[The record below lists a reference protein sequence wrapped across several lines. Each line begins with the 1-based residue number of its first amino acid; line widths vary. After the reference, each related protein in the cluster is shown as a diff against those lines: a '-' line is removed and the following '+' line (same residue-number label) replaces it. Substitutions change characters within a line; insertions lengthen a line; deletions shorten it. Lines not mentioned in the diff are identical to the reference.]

1 MNPAENVLPVTDVAL
16 HQCDMV
22 LTIQTAHKA
31 VGFEISVFRG
41 HIYRCDLIH
50 QLFVAL
56 AVRLQVPDGNELD
69 AEPLRQRH
77 QLGGAHH
84 GAVLPHDLTA
94 QAAFLQPRQ
103 TAQVN
108 GGLRMALP
116 LQHAVFLRQQ
126 REHMARSAEILRP
139 RALLHAGHRRHG
151 ALGGGDAGGGGNVVD
166 GHREGRFVVVGVV
179 LHHLGELQ
187 LADKSLRHGHTDQA
201 LAVGGHEVD
210 VLRGGKLGGA
220 DEIAFV
226 FTVGVVCD
234 QNDLPLSQILQ
245 CFGNGIEIHG
255 KFSCQKPQRSSISFV
270 RVLSFAG
277 VCGFVSSG
285 RSSFSIYLP
294 TTSVSKFTGSPRR
307 RWLKLVWATV

>member
-1 MNPAENVLPVTDVAL
+1 MSAVAAERAEGVSGQTLGMNPAENVLPVTDVAL

-226 FTVGVVCD
+226 FTVGVICD
-234 QNDLPLSQILQ
+234 QNDLSLSQILQ

-255 KFSCQKPQRSSISFV
+255 KFS
-270 RVLSFAG
+270 LSKAAAQQHFFCEGAF
-277 VCGFVSSG
+277 VCGGMRF
-285 RSSFSIYLP
+285 RFFR
-294 TTSVSKFTGSPRR
+294 TQ
-307 RWLKLVWATV
+307 

>member
-1 MNPAENVLPVTDVAL
+1 
-16 HQCDMV
+16 MV

-31 VGFEISVFRG
+31 VGFEIAVFRG
-41 HIYRCDLIH
+41 HIHRRDLIH

-56 AVRLQVPDGNELD
+56 AVRLQVPDGDKLD

-84 GAVLPHDLTA
+84 GAVLPHDLAA

-126 REHMARSAEILRP
+126 REHVARSAEILRL
-139 RALLHAGHRRHG
+139 RALLHAGHRRHRAFG
-151 ALGGGDAGGGGNVVD
+151 SGDARGGGNVVN

-187 LADKSLRHGHTDQA
+187 LADKGLRHGHTDQA

-220 DEIAFV
+220 DEIALV
-226 FTVGVVCD
+226 FTVRVVCD
-234 QNDLPLSQILQ
+234 QNDLPLSQIFQ
-245 CFGNGIEIHG
+245 CLGNGIEIHSKNSLLKAAAQQHFFCEG
-255 KFSCQKPQRSSISFV
+255 AFV
-270 RVLSFAG
+270 RCGMRFRFFRTQQLFNVLAHHVGLQIHRVASAA
-277 VCGFVSSG
+277 
-285 RSSFSIYLP
+285 
-294 TTSVSKFTGSPRR
+294 
-307 RWLKLVWATV
+307 LV